1 MPATSLAL
9 LCFCVAVVS
18 SFCCLSAAFPPPPSS
33 FSSLTQ
39 PPLTNSVS
47 ASLSSQIKP
56 KCVSPLNRL
65 LFCLLSSSS
74 CAPPTKYPFAGWS
87 VTSPSSVP
95 SSATSVAE
103 EKEEKQIA
111 CFDQSS
117 KCADFAK
124 LCSDSL
130 YRLFLHTHCAL
141 SCGFCGNG
149 TVSGRGI
156 GKGVRAPTK
165 RAMAKPTQKV
175 PKSTE
180 QTVGTTSEA
189 MKVDTTTN
197 GQSTEEEKCEWRGR
211 KKKGRNAKR
220 GGGEERNAKEG
231 GGKEEERKECQK
243 RGEEEERKECQKKG
257 KGRKGMPKEGG
268 GKEEERK
275 ECQRG
280 GVKEEERK
288 ECQRGGVKEEERKEC
303 QRGGVKE
310 EERKECQ
317 KKGEGEERNAKEGE

>member
-1 MPATSLAL
+1 MPAAAAVASLAL
-9 LCFCVAVVS
+9 SCFCVAVIS
-18 SFCCLSAAFPPPPSS
+18 SFCCLSAAFPPPPSC

-56 KCVSPLNRL
+56 KCASPLNRL
-65 LFCLLSSSS
+65 LFCSLSASS
-74 CAPPTKYPFAGWS
+74 CAPSTKYPFAGWS

-103 EKEEKQIA
+103 EKEEKRNA

-124 LCSDSL
+124 LCSASL

-141 SCGFCGNG
+141 SCGFCGNE

-165 RAMAKPTQKV
+165 SWKIGEKDGRWNGKMEGAMAKPTQKV

-180 QTVGTTSEA
+180 QTIGTTSEA
-189 MKVDTTTN
+189 ITKRTETEENWKKVDTTTAN
-197 GQSTEEEKCEWRGR
+197 GQSTEEEKCVDE
-211 KKKGRNAKR
+211 GRNCAAM
-220 GGGEERNAKEG
+220 ERMCGSIAQKEIMDAFC
-231 GGKEEERKECQK
+231 RKTCK
-243 RGEEEERKECQKKG
+243 MC
-257 KGRKGMPKEGG
+257 
-268 GKEEERK
+268 
-275 ECQRG
+275 
-280 GVKEEERK
+280 
-288 ECQRGGVKEEERKEC
+288 
-303 QRGGVKE
+303 
-310 EERKECQ
+310 
-317 KKGEGEERNAKEGE
+317 